1 MKEHHG
7 SDFPWLRL
15 QHEQKSQ
22 TYESA
27 LETGIDKVKLF
38 GRAGCK
44 RICYVAKG
52 DLGKE
57 CECHEHFL

>member
-7 SDFPWLRL
+7 SDFPWVRP

-27 LETGIDKVKLF
+27 LETGSDKVKMF
-38 GRAGCK
+38 GEQAARGSAM
-44 RICYVAKG
+44 RQKG
-52 DLGKE
+52 DLG
-57 CECHEHFL
+57 